1 MPKQSNRKLRV
12 QRVLDLRKGS
22 RTSPVQSGKI
32 YKRRPKHAQQEGAR

>member
-22 RTSPVQSGKI
+22 RTAPVPSKKI
-32 YKRRPKHAQQEGAR
+32 YVRKPKHTNTEN